1 MATETLCDDVI
12 LAVAPRQVPILINIF
27 IFGSKYRKKKKKI
40 SKPNFSSPELMN
52 MYDIDSTNNL

>member
-27 IFGSKYRKKKKKI
+27 IFGSKYRKKKK

>member
-27 IFGSKYRKKKKKI
+27 IFGSKYRKKKLVNQI
-40 SKPNFSSPELMN
+40 FRLLS
-52 MYDIDSTNNL
+52 